1 MSDTNLSVY
10 GFADL
15 AEITGMSTST
25 LSTLL
30 HRGRKNRSQGK
41 NFPNDIP
48 EPDGKFGTSPVWRHD
63 TVQEWL
69 TVRASGEGAARVKRA
84 VDPEKSLSSGRA
96 VPVEPKPR
104 APLKSTSTVKVKK
117 PTAATNPVKSATAE
131 PGDVV
136 TVTDTVMYL
145 GQEKVLTESGEVK
158 GIGAGKTLLRKFRTL
173 RGRR

>member
-1 MSDTNLSVY
+1 MPDTNLAVY

-15 AEITGMSTST
+15 SEITGMSTST

-30 HRGRKNRSQGK
+30 HRGRKNRAQGK

-84 VDPEKSLSSGRA
+84 VDPERSLSSGKA
-96 VPVEPKPR
+96 VPVEPKPQ
-104 APLKSTSTVKVKK
+104 PKSASAAKSKKTV
-117 PTAATNPVKSATAE
+117 AATHSTEAGTVG
-131 PGDVV
+131 PGDVA
-136 TVTDTVMYL
+136 TVTGTEMYL
-145 GQEKVLTESGEVK
+145 GQGKVVTEAGEVK